1 MPGPVA
7 ADRAAHRVPV
17 RNRRVAIVHR
27 GATRE
32 LDARAATGTIGCD
45 EAGLLPCQVS
55 VPDRRSVIGGPLRLG
70 RHGCAGRPLRA
81 EPGAGSAGPGA
92 AQRRRLIQYGR
103 IQQWSTGMHRLVC
116 GPTAPEA
123 VARRAAGLPPE
134 GATKPAPPPPA
145 RPPALT
151 SAAYGGPPWLL
162 ILSPRWPRPLRFV
175 PFLVD
180 SRGPSR
186 SRIRTAFAA

>member
-1 MPGPVA
+1 MPGLAA

-17 RNRRVAIVHR
+17 RNRRVPIVHR
-27 GATRE
+27 RAKRE

-70 RHGCAGRPLRA
+70 RRGRAERPLRA

-103 IQQWSTGMHRLVC
+103 IQQCTIVHRLV

-134 GATKPAPPPPA
+134 GATKPTAAPGASPGS
-145 RPPALT
+145 T